1 MSTGSSDRSTLEG
14 VVQKLLPGGE
24 SLVQSNGI
32 SLLAQHGIPG
42 DYVRVR
48 ELPRRRGVRR
58 GEIVEVISPAPQ
70 RINAAC
76 PVAGE
81 CGGCALQFLN
91 PDNHAREKSAWV
103 EQSFRELIRSDT
115 QWIPAEPQKSFA
127 KRRRVQWQIGHDENG
142 SFPGFF
148 AAASHRLVRHESCMV
163 LTTELQRLHQF
174 LQQRNLQDMDAI
186 QAIQLSDGMH
196 VVLESNVEP
205 DSALIHGI
213 GVGIDIQWWW
223 RSKGISRPLNRP
235 VKRLHDELPAGI
247 HSILLEIGPD
257 DFVQGQFE
265 GNRDLIRQ
273 IQIWSGQPGR
283 IADLF
288 CGAGNLSLPLATTS
302 GAFVCGAELS
312 EASVRLATRN
322 ARQLGIRGSFS
333 TANLFETFNMEPYIG
348 ADVLILD
355 PPRRGAKRICSN
367 IQHLLPKKIIMVS
380 CDPAAG
386 ARDGALLAAH
396 GYQMKS
402 LRAFDLFAYAGHVE
416 AASLW
421 EPA

>member
-1 MSTGSSDRSTLEG
+1 MIHSGD
-14 VVQKLLPGGE
+14 
-24 SLVQSNGI
+24 I
-32 SLLAQHGIPG
+32 SLLALQGIPG
-42 DYVRVR
+42 DRVRVR

-58 GEIVEVISPAPQ
+58 AEIVEVIMPASQ

-81 CGGCALQFLN
+81 CGGCALQFLS
-91 PDNHAREKSAWV
+91 PDKHASEKSAWV
-103 EQSFRELIRSDT
+103 TQAFRELIRPDT
-115 QWIPAEPQKSFA
+115 QWIPAELQKKSFG
-127 KRRRVQWQIGHDENG
+127 KRRRVQWQVGHDENG

-148 AAASHRLVRHESCMV
+148 ASASHRLVRHESCMV

-174 LQQRNLQDMDAI
+174 LLQRNLRGMDSI
-186 QAIQLSDGMH
+186 QAIQLTDGMH

-205 DSALIHGI
+205 DAGLIHGI
-213 GVGIDIQWWW
+213 EVGLDIQWWW
-223 RSKGISRPLNRP
+223 RSNGISRPLNRP
-235 VKRLHDELPAGI
+235 VKRLHDALPAGI
-247 HSILLEIGPD
+247 LSIQLEIGPD

-265 GNRDLIRQ
+265 GNQDLIRQ
-273 IQIWSGQPGR
+273 IQQWSGQSSR

-288 CGAGNLSLPLATTS
+288 CGAGNLSLPLAAAT
-302 GAFVCGAELS
+302 GATIYGAELS
-312 EASVRLATRN
+312 EASVRAATRN
-322 ARQLGIRGSFS
+322 ARQLGISSHFEA
-333 TANLFETFNMEPYIG
+333 ANLFEKFNMEPYIG

-367 IQHLLPKKIIMVS
+367 IQHLMPKKIIMVS